1 MINRV
6 HEIAKNPIMA
16 KEVNLVKAEDN

>member
-1 MINRV
+1 MIKRV